1 MNRSET
7 YRTHDQSS
15 SLINTTGLGPQR
27 GPTGELNGIK
37 MDPKWP
43 SMVLRDEAYDQV
55 ALDSAKPHAKHGS
68 TLKYFVDP

>member
-1 MNRSET
+1 MNRPET

-27 GPTGELNGIK
+27 GPGELNGLK

-43 SMVLRDEAYDQV
+43 LMVLRDEAYEQG
-55 ALDSAKPHAKHGS
+55 ALESMNQNAKHGS

>member
-27 GPTGELNGIK
+27 GPGESHGLK

-43 SMVLRDEAYDQV
+43 LMVLRDEAYEQG
-55 ALDSAKPHAKHGS
+55 ALKSINPKAKYGS

>member
-27 GPTGELNGIK
+27 GPTGELNGMK

-43 SMVLRDEAYDQV
+43 TMILRDEALVQG
-55 ALDSAKPHAKHGS
+55 ALDSVKPNAKYGS